1 MPGIAHDGSGAKWDS
16 SHSRGSPNSR
26 LLNNPHLS
34 NLRSRKPRRQ
44 KETMANSDDKPALKI
59 TLEDLASVELPA
71 AVPAGNMV
79 PVAAGTKQYGNIA
92 APADGPAIVT
102 EEKGHIFLQGWFY
115 LGVAGML
122 GALAGW
128 GICEPFF
135 VDSHTGTA
143 GETDRLILPFVIM
156 LTCLGLGVAES
167 IVERS
172 AKKAMIRGLLGLA
185 LGLVFGFVFDWIAN
199 VFFGVGTAIIFSL
212 GVQTAKN
219 PAFWIVRGLAWA
231 VFGVAGGIV
240 YGLVDR
246 SGAKTKYGIFGGLI
260 GAALGGMVFDPISFA
275 TKTGGV
281 SRAVGFALLGLATGV
296 AIGIVESALKD
307 RWLYVA
313 SGPLAGKQFIL
324 YKPIT
329 TIGSSQSS
337 DIYLF
342 KDTSILPQ
350 HGVIEL
356 RGAQTF
362 IRSGGPIFVSGAPAR
377 NRALQSGDL
386 IQIGRYAFHFRERQR
401 K

>member
-1 MPGIAHDGSGAKWDS
+1 
-16 SHSRGSPNSR
+16 
-26 LLNNPHLS
+26 
-34 NLRSRKPRRQ
+34 
-44 KETMANSDDKPALKI
+44 MANSDDKPTLKI
-59 TLEDLASVELPA
+59 TLEDLASVELPSV
-71 AVPAGNMV
+71 VPAGNMM
-79 PVAAGTKQYGNIA
+79 PVAVGTKQYGNIA

-122 GALAGW
+122 GALIGW
-128 GICEPFF
+128 AICEPFF
-135 VDSHTGTA
+135 IDSRA
-143 GETDRLILPFVIM
+143 GARWGNIVILPFVIM
-156 LTCLGLGVAES
+156 FTCLGLGVAES

-172 AKKAMIRGLLGLA
+172 AKKALIRGLLGLA
-185 LGLVFGFVFDWIAN
+185 LGLVCGFIFDWMAN
-199 VFFGVGTAIIFSL
+199 VFFGLGTAIIFSL

-231 VFGVAGGIV
+231 VFGVAGGLV

-246 SGAKTKYGIFGGLI
+246 SGAKIKYGIFGGLI

-281 SRAVGFALLGLATGV
+281 SRAVGFGLLGLATGV

-329 TIGSSQSS
+329 TIGSSQAS

-350 HGVIEL
+350 HGIIEL

-362 IRSGGPIFVSGAPAR
+362 IRSAGPVFVSGAPAR

-401 K
+401 N

>member
-1 MPGIAHDGSGAKWDS
+1 
-16 SHSRGSPNSR
+16 
-26 LLNNPHLS
+26 
-34 NLRSRKPRRQ
+34 
-44 KETMANSDDKPALKI
+44 MANSDDKPTLKI
-59 TLEDLASVELPA
+59 TLEDLAAVELPA
-71 AVPAGNMV
+71 QASAGNMAAA
-79 PVAAGTKQYGNIA
+79 AAGARQYGNIA
-92 APADGPAIVT
+92 APADGPAVAT
-102 EEKGHIFLQGWFY
+102 EEKGHIFLKGWFY
-115 LGVAGML
+115 LGLAGL
-122 GALAGW
+122 VGSLVGW

-135 VDSHTGTA
+135 NEAA
-143 GETDRLILPFVIM
+143 GRRSWFSFFTLPVIVM

-172 AKKAMIRGLLGLA
+172 GKKALIRGLLALA
-185 LGLVFGFVFDWIAN
+185 LGAVFGVIFYIGAEFIFAILRQ
-199 VFFGVGTAIIFSL
+199 IIFSL
-212 GVQTAKN
+212 GVQTNKN
-219 PAFWIVRGLAWA
+219 PAFWLVRGIAWA

-246 SGAKTKYGIFGGLI
+246 SGAKTKYGILGGLI
-260 GAALGGMVFDPISFA
+260 GAGVGGTVFDPISFA
-275 TKTGGV
+275 TRTGSL
-281 SRAVGFALLGLATGV
+281 SRAVGFGLLGLATGV

-324 YKPIT
+324 YKPLT
-329 TIGSSQSS
+329 TIGSSQSC

-350 HGVIEL
+350 HGAIEM

-362 IRSGGPIFVSGAPAR
+362 IRSDGPVFVSGSPAR

-401 K
+401 N

>member
-1 MPGIAHDGSGAKWDS
+1 
-16 SHSRGSPNSR
+16 
-26 LLNNPHLS
+26 
-34 NLRSRKPRRQ
+34 
-44 KETMANSDDKPALKI
+44 MANSDDKPTLKI

-71 AVPAGNMV
+71 AVPAGNMT

-92 APADGPAIVT
+92 APADGPAVVT
-102 EEKGHIFLQGWFY
+102 EEKGSIFLQGWFY

-135 VDSHTGTA
+135 VDSHTGSRW
-143 GETDRLILPFVIM
+143 GNIVILPFVIM
-156 LTCLGLGVAES
+156 FTCLGLGVSES

-172 AKKAMIRGLLGLA
+172 AKKAMVRGLLGLA
-185 LGLVFGFVFDWIAN
+185 LGLVCGFIFDWIAN
-199 VFFGVGTAIIFSL
+199 LFFAIGTAIIFSL

-231 VFGVAGGIV
+231 VFGVAGGLV

-246 SGAKTKYGIFGGLI
+246 SGTKIKYGIFGGLI

-362 IRSGGPIFVSGAPAR
+362 IRSDGPVFVSGAPAR

>member
-1 MPGIAHDGSGAKWDS
+1 
-16 SHSRGSPNSR
+16 
-26 LLNNPHLS
+26 
-34 NLRSRKPRRQ
+34 
-44 KETMANSDDKPALKI
+44 MANSDDKPTLKI

-71 AVPAGNMV
+71 AIPAGGMM

-102 EEKGHIFLQGWFY
+102 EEKGSIFLQGWFY

-135 VDSHTGTA
+135 VDSPTGHRW
-143 GETDRLILPFVIM
+143 GNIVILPFVIM
-156 LTCLGLGVAES
+156 FTCLGLGVAES

-172 AKKAMIRGLLGLA
+172 AKKAMVRGSLGLA
-185 LGLVFGFVFDWIAN
+185 LGLVCGFIFDWVASM
-199 VFFGVGTAIIFSL
+199 FFAVGTAIIYAL
-212 GVQTAKN
+212 GVQTTKN

-231 VFGVAGGIV
+231 AFGAAAGLI
-240 YGLVDR
+240 YGVVDR
-246 SGAKTKYGIFGGLI
+246 SGTKIKYGIFGGLI
-260 GAALGGMVFDPISFA
+260 GAALGGMIFDPISFA

-281 SRAVGFALLGLATGV
+281 SRAVGFGLLGLATGV

-324 YKPIT
+324 YKPMT
-329 TIGSSQSS
+329 TIGSSQAS

-362 IRSGGPIFVSGAPAR
+362 IRSAGNVFVSGAPVR
-377 NRALQSGDL
+377 NQRALQSGDL

-401 K
+401 N

>member
-1 MPGIAHDGSGAKWDS
+1 
-16 SHSRGSPNSR
+16 
-26 LLNNPHLS
+26 
-34 NLRSRKPRRQ
+34 
-44 KETMANSDDKPALKI
+44 MASTDDKPTLKI
-59 TLEDLASVELPA
+59 TLEDLASVEMPA
-71 AVPAGNMV
+71 AAPAGNMA

-115 LGVAGML
+115 LGIAGML

-135 VDSHTGTA
+135 IDSHA
-143 GETDRLILPFVIM
+143 GMRWGNIVILPFVVM
-156 LTCLGLGVAES
+156 FTCLGLGVAES

-172 AKKAMIRGLLGLA
+172 AKKAMVRGLLGLA
-185 LGLVFGFVFDWIAN
+185 LGLVGGFIFDWIAN
-199 VFFGVGTAIIFSL
+199 IFFAVGTAILFSL

-231 VFGVAGGIV
+231 VFGVAGGII

-246 SGAKTKYGIFGGLI
+246 SMTKTKYGIFGGLI

-275 TKTGGV
+275 TKTGAV
-281 SRAVGFALLGLATGV
+281 SRGVGFALLGLATGV

-350 HGVIEL
+350 HGIIEL

-362 IRSGGPIFVSGAPAR
+362 IRSAGTVFVSGAPVR
-377 NRALQSGDL
+377 NQRTLQSGDL

>member
-1 MPGIAHDGSGAKWDS
+1 MP
-16 SHSRGSPNSR
+16 
-26 LLNNPHLS
+26 
-34 NLRSRKPRRQ
+34 
-44 KETMANSDDKPALKI
+44 NSDDKPALKI
-59 TLEDLASVELPA
+59 TLEDLASVQLPSA
-71 AVPAGNMV
+71 APAGNMA
-79 PVAAGTKQYGNIA
+79 PTASGTKQYGNIA

-135 VDSHTGTA
+135 
-143 GETDRLILPFVIM
+143 GEHSGRASWLVLITLPVIVM

-172 AKKAMIRGLLGLA
+172 GKKALIRGLTA
-185 LGLVFGFVFDWIAN
+185 LGLGAVFGVIFDIGAEM
-199 VFFGVGTAIIFSL
+199 VYGVLKAIIFSL
-212 GVQTAKN
+212 GVQTN
-219 PAFWIVRGLAWA
+219 RSPAFWLVRGIAWA

-240 YGLVDR
+240 YGLTDR
-246 SGAKTKYGIFGGLI
+246 SGRKTKYGIIGGLI
-260 GAALGGMVFDPISFA
+260 GAGLGGTIFDPISFV
-275 TKTGGV
+275 TRTGTL

-362 IRSGGPIFVSGAPAR
+362 IRSDGPVFVSGAPAR

-401 K
+401 N